1 MPQIQKPQYWLLVYL
16 TRDILFSYEAD
27 FIEEKKVRVCYQG
40 MHQKL
45 KAQTALRA
53 IKVIH
58 EVSGAE
64 GSKWGRGK
72 TFSKGEKLVRQ
83 QNQKNSW

>member
-1 MPQIQKPQYWLLVYL
+1 M
-16 TRDILFSYEAD
+16 
-27 FIEEKKVRVCYQG
+27 
-40 MHQKL
+40 
-45 KAQTALRA
+45 
-53 IKVIH
+53 IH
-58 EVSGAE
+58 EISGAE